1 MKKGLI
7 SILLPF
13 KNSEL
18 YFKDCLDS
26 IIDQSEDQWELI
38 AINDHSEDKSM
49 AIVQDYSYRDGRIKL
64 LENTGKGIIDA
75 LNTAYSNS
83 QGEFI
88 HRMDSDDI
96 MPKRKLEVLKNLL
109 HKKGKGY
116 VSTGMVKYFSE
127 DDISDGYKKYQSWLN
142 DINLKGIQWENIY
155 KECVIA
161 SPAWMI
167 YRNDFENCG
176 AFRSELFPEDYDLV
190 FRMHKSA
197 LKVISSPE
205 TIHLWREH
213 KARTSRNNKHYQQKA
228 FFNLKVH
235 HFLKNEIRNENLIV
249 FASGLKAKILG
260 QILLEHKVQFEIIS
274 QNKEKSKL
282 DIKKEI
288 DELLKDRTNSKYI
301 VAIESKDAKMQLK
314 SLFSDFN
321 KKENVDYFN
330 FS

>member
-26 IIDQSEDQWELI
+26 IIDQSEGHWELI
-38 AINDHSEDKSM
+38 AINDHSKDKSM
-49 AIVQDYSYRDGRIKL
+49 EIIRDYSFKDGRIKVF
-64 LENTGKGIIDA
+64 ENTGNGIIDA

-96 MPKRKLEVLKNLL
+96 MPKRKLEELKKLL

-116 VSTGMVKYFSE
+116 VSTGMVKYFSKN
-127 DDISDGYKKYQSWLN
+127 DISVGYKKYQSWLN
-142 DINLKGIQWENIY
+142 DINQMGMQWENIY

-167 YRNDFENCG
+167 HRDDFENCE
-176 AFRSELFPEDYDLV
+176 AFRSDLYPEDYDLV
-190 FRMHKSA
+190 FRMYKSA
-197 LKVISSPE
+197 LKVISSTE
-205 TIHLWREH
+205 IVHLWREH
-213 KARTSRNNKHYQQKA
+213 RERTSRNSKHYQQKA

-235 HFLKNEIRNENLIV
+235 HFLKNEIRDENLIV
-249 FASGLKAKILG
+249 FASGLKAKMLG
-260 QILLEHKVQFEIIS
+260 QI
-274 QNKEKSKL
+274 
-282 DIKKEI
+282 
-288 DELLKDRTNSKYI
+288 
-301 VAIESKDAKMQLK
+301 
-314 SLFSDFN
+314 
-321 KKENVDYFN
+321 
-330 FS
+330 

>member
-26 IIDQSEDQWELI
+26 IIDQSEGHWELI
-38 AINDHSEDKSM
+38 AINDHSKDKSM
-49 AIVQDYSYRDGRIKL
+49 EIIRDYSFKDGRIKVF
-64 LENTGKGIIDA
+64 ENTGNGIIDA

-96 MPKRKLEVLKNLL
+96 MPKRKLEELKKLL

-116 VSTGMVKYFSE
+116 VSTGMVKYFSKN
-127 DDISDGYKKYQSWLN
+127 DISVGYKKYQSWLN
-142 DINLKGIQWENIY
+142 DINQMGMQWENIY

-167 YRNDFENCG
+167 HRDDFENCE
-176 AFRSELFPEDYDLV
+176 AFRSDLYPEDYDLV
-190 FRMHKSA
+190 FRMYKSA
-197 LKVISSPE
+197 LKVISSTE
-205 TIHLWREH
+205 IVHLWREH
-213 KARTSRNNKHYQQKA
+213 RERTSRNSKHYQQKA

-235 HFLKNEIRNENLIV
+235 HFLKNEIRDENLIV
-249 FASGLKAKILG
+249 FASGLKAKMLG
-260 QILLEHKVQFEIIS
+260 QILLDREVQFELIS
-274 QNKEKSKL
+274 QNKDKSKSDL
-282 DIKKEI
+282 KKEI
-288 DELLKDRTNSKYI
+288 EKLLRDRQNSKYI
-301 VAIESKDAKMQLK
+301 IAIESKAAKRQLK
-314 SLFSDFN
+314 SQFSEFN
-321 KKENVDYFN
+321 KKENIDYFN